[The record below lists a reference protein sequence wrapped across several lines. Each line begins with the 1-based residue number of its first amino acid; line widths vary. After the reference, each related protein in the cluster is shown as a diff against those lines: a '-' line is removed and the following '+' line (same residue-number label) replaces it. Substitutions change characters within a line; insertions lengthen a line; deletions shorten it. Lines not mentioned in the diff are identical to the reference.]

1 MKKTIIRNLV
11 LVTALFVGGLSTQA
25 QNYYNAPVMSSANE
39 AMAKVVVE
47 EQLTDPDKANEAFV
61 KLLKKI
67 KKDKS
72 QALSVGDYFLN
83 NDNYPAA
90 SQCAK
95 LLETLDPT
103 GIDALM
109 FRGQVHMYAKQYGQA
124 GQCFDQVLAI
134 DPNYVPALRR
144 NAHVYKNVN
153 PYVAIEALNKIKQIE
168 PENYDA
174 EKELGDIYFKLNNN
188 KEAAAHYGEYYS
200 RVPKDVD
207 NLSIV
212 ACENYMM
219 ALFSQADFAKIKE
232 VADVVESLAPGGRML
247 KRMKFIA
254 NYEYA
259 RNSINYAE
267 EMPKVE
273 EMLGYITNQEY
284 HDSVYL
290 YMDYAYAAEY
300 MKEVKKVDE
309 AIKYYNLAYAK
320 DPKKISVL
328 NDVSR
333 LYRQTK
339 QYDQAIEATKK
350 YLELSGEN
358 AKLSDLLRLGQTY
371 VFAAQQDGL
380 TAEKR
385 AEYVKEGE
393 AVLADVLAKDST
405 AYQALLYR
413 ARINITDPNSAEEKP
428 REYYEESL
436 AMMEGREG
444 ISTAQV
450 EAYRYLAFYWLKKED
465 YKKTR
470 SFVNK
475 LLEIDPQNAFALQL
489 DSALKSNGL

>member
-1 MKKTIIRNLV
+1 
-11 LVTALFVGGLSTQA
+11 
-25 QNYYNAPVMSSANE
+25 
-39 AMAKVVVE
+39 
-47 EQLTDPDKANEAFV
+47 
-61 KLLKKI
+61 
-67 KKDKS
+67 
-72 QALSVGDYFLN
+72 
-83 NDNYPAA
+83 
-90 SQCAK
+90 
-95 LLETLDPT
+95 
-103 GIDALM
+103 
-109 FRGQVHMYAKQYGQA
+109 
-124 GQCFDQVLAI
+124 
-134 DPNYVPALRR
+134 
-144 NAHVYKNVN
+144 
-153 PYVAIEALNKIKQIE
+153 
-168 PENYDA
+168 
-174 EKELGDIYFKLNNN
+174 
-188 KEAAAHYGEYYS
+188 
-200 RVPKDVD
+200 
-207 NLSIV
+207 
-212 ACENYMM
+212 
-219 ALFSQADFAKIKE
+219 
-232 VADVVESLAPGGRML
+232 
-247 KRMKFIA
+247 
-254 NYEYA
+254 
-259 RNSINYAE
+259 
-267 EMPKVE
+267 
-273 EMLGYITNQEY
+273 
-284 HDSVYL
+284 
-290 YMDYAYAAEY
+290 
-300 MKEVKKVDE
+300 
-309 AIKYYNLAYAK
+309 K

-371 VFAAQQDGL
+371 VFAAQQDSL

-444 ISTAQV
+444 ISAAQV

-475 LLEIDPQNAFALQL
+475 LLEIDPENAFGKNL